1 MPQSAAELVGVLSVS
16 EEEADVY
23 SGKQP
28 DEPRL
33 MRVFGGQV
41 IAQALNAATRTVGE
55 ERAVHSLHAYFVLG
69 GDPELP
75 IRYEVTR
82 VRDGGSFTT
91 RRVAAIQHGR
101 EICHV
106 MASFQIKENG
116 MAHAVAPL
124 SAGVPENLPTVPAI
138 LRERG
143 GVDADFW
150 EREWA
155 ALDMRVEAAPR
166 REDGLPSQR
175 IWFKVREDLG
185 RHQQLHREALAYMS
199 DLTLL
204 SVSLV
209 PHGHFIGD
217 SQVQRASLD
226 HSIWFHDDVNV
237 NEWLLYDQVSPWA
250 GSGRGLGRAEVFDCS
265 GRLVASVVQEG
276 LIRQRDRGRDNLIRP
291 R

>member
-1 MPQSAAELVGVLSVS
+1 MPQSAAELVEVLSVS
-16 EEEADVY
+16 EESLDVFW
-23 SGKQP
+23 GRQP
-28 DEPRL
+28 HEPRL
-33 MRVFGGQV
+33 ARVFGGQV
-41 IAQALNAATRTVGE
+41 IAQALAAATRTVDE
-55 ERAVHSLHAYFVLG
+55 NRAVHSLHAYFVLG

-106 MASFQIKENG
+106 MTSFQKREDG
-116 MAHAVAPL
+116 MGHAVKPL
-124 SAGVPENLPTVPAI
+124 PVEIPEMLPSVADV

-155 ALDMRVEAAPR
+155 VMDMRVGAPPL
-166 REDGLPSQR
+166 REGGLQGQR
-175 IWFKVREDLG
+175 IWFKIPEGLG
-185 RHQQLHREALAYMS
+185 ERQQLHRAALAYMS

-209 PHGHFIGD
+209 PHGFFIGD
-217 SQVQRASLD
+217 AQVQRASLD
-226 HSIWFHDDVNV
+226 HAIWFHDDVNV
-237 NEWLLYDQVSPWA
+237 NEWLLYDQVSPWS
-250 GSGRGLGRAEVFDCS
+250 GGGRGLGRAEIFDSS

-276 LIRQRDRGRDNLIRP
+276 LIRPRDRGRDRLIRP